1 MNRQLPI
8 KGMLALSKWRQKFKW
23 SKKEVDIILNN
34 YQTKSDREIAELLPN
49 RSRKTVGEKRR
60 ELGIKRTQRD
70 QIWTDEEIKILED
83 NWKEYDQNELHEK
96 FLPNKTPK
104 QINARKMHSGL
115 KGKKYVWS
123 EKEKDIFI
131 KKAPHYSNEW
141 LRQKFFKNKT
151 IQQIRGLRRY
161 FGIKINE

>member
-1 MNRQLPI
+1 MNSNTK
-8 KGMLALSKWRQKFKW
+8 KGMEALSKWREKFRW
-23 SKKEVDIILNN
+23 SEEEVEIIVDNYKE
-34 YQTKSDREIAELLPN
+34 KSDRELAKLLPN
-49 RSRKTVGEKRR
+49 RSPRTVGEKRR
-60 ELGIKRTQRD
+60 ELGIKRPQRD

-104 QINARKMHSGL
+104 QINARKMYSGL

-123 EKEKDIFI
+123 DKEKEIFI
-131 KKAPHYSNEW
+131 EKAHNHTNEW
-141 LRQKFFKNKT
+141 LKQKFFKNKT
-151 IQQIRGLRRY
+151 IQQIRCLRRY

>member
-1 MNRQLPI
+1 MNANTK
-8 KGMLALSKWRQKFKW
+8 KGMKALSKWREKFRW
-23 SKKEVDIILNN
+23 SEEEVNIILDN
-34 YQTKSDREIAELLPN
+34 YKENSDREIAKLLPN
-49 RSRKTVGEKRR
+49 RSPRTVGEKRR
-60 ELGIKRTQRD
+60 GLGIKRPQRD
-70 QIWTDEEIKILED
+70 KVWTDEEIKILEK

-123 EKEKDIFI
+123 DKEKEIFI
-131 KKAPHYSNEW
+131 EKAQNHTNEW

-151 IQQIRGLRRY
+151 IEQIRCLRRY
-161 FGIKINE
+161 FGIKING